1 MLTKWYID
9 FFKWQLHVLSIEMLF
24 SKLKSNYFEL
34 IIYFNVIFVRYT
46 CIELKLRFQCIH

>member
-24 SKLKSNYFEL
+24 NKIKPLSKAEMKLLHQK
-34 IIYFNVIFVRYT
+34 VYT
-46 CIELKLRFQCIH
+46 EKGRSLGC